1 MNCYQNIFT
10 RILICIRHLL
20 SSDDFLNCHRVEKHF
35 VRKRKLSLRHVV
47 FYLLHTNRCAMH
59 QNLSRICDELPE
71 IDFPEHISK
80 QALSKARQWILP
92 SLFKELFALSTR
104 TYYEMVNHRK
114 TWNGYHV
121 FAVDG
126 SKLQLPNSRGNLA
139 LFGKRFNT
147 SNPSQVYSMA
157 LCSVLYDVLEDI
169 IVDCSLH
176 PDLFSERL
184 AATGHLNAFNSLDL
198 AQNSI
203 IIYDR
208 GYYSEKM
215 YRFFYNNDIFCLMR
229 LKGSMRI
236 TRSSSDDSIFMLDP
250 GNHAAS
256 DTPGCESI
264 PIRVIRVELDSG
276 ITEYLA
282 TNVMDPDITPEMFK
296 DLYFLRWKIESKYN
310 ELKNRLEMEEF
321 SGATPVS
328 VEQEFYINMLCSNLC
343 AIVKNDADEKIAASS
358 RPDNKYKYQ
367 ANRSFI
373 IGRFK
378 DLFTKLLC
386 GKFQRSMICE
396 LFHSAAR
403 HRSQIQPGRKFAR
416 KKKKDNLRNHFNHKK
431 SAI

>member
-20 SSDDFLNCHRVEKHF
+20 SSDGFLNSHRVENHF

-59 QNLSRICDELPE
+59 QNLSRICDDLSE
-71 IDFPEHISK
+71 IDFPDQISK

-92 SLFKELFALSTR
+92 SLFKELFALSVR
-104 TYYEMVNHRK
+104 IYYEMVDRRK
-114 TWNGYHV
+114 TWHGYHV

-126 SKLQLPNSRGNLA
+126 SKPQLPNSRGNLA

-157 LCSVLYDVLEDI
+157 LYSTLYDVLEDI

-176 PDLFSERL
+176 PDLFSERD
-184 AATGHLNAFNSLDL
+184 AAMGHLNAFNSLDL
-198 AQNSI
+198 ARQSI

-215 YRFFYNNDIFCLMR
+215 YRFFFDNKIFCLMR
-229 LKGSMRI
+229 LKSNRI
-236 TRSSSDDSIFMLDP
+236 VTRSKSDDSIIMLSAT
-250 GNHAAS
+250 NRAAS
-256 DTPGCESI
+256 DTHGSDPI

-276 ITEYLA
+276 VTEYLA
-282 TNVMDPDITPEMFK
+282 TNVMDPDLTPEMFK
-296 DLYFLRWKIESKYN
+296 ELSFLRWKIESKYN

-328 VEQEFYINMLCSNLC
+328 VEQEFYINMLYSNLC

-367 ANRSFI
+367 ANRSYI

-378 DLFTKLLC
+378 DLFTRLLC
-386 GKFQRSMICE
+386 GEFQRSVIYD
-396 LFHSAAR
+396 LFRSAVR
-403 HRSQIQPGRKFAR
+403 HRSQIQPDRKFAR
-416 KKKKDNLRNHFNHKK
+416 KKKKDNLQTHFNHKK
-431 SAI
+431 SAV